1 MVILLCPFF
10 QTILVRC
17 IFAKLIEFDAIA
29 EAKIAADS
37 MVMAAEGGVQEEN
50 VDLGDGDGDDKMEEL
65 ERLKVSEKEKELAG
79 DASTA
84 YNCGDYDGCLIA
96 LEKLEVRGLLL
107 NSVFDIIL
115 YTFAGD
121 TTK

>member
-1 MVILLCPFF
+1 MCPFF
-10 QTILVRC
+10 QTILDQC

-29 EAKIAADS
+29 EANIAADS

-65 ERLKVSEKEKELAG
+65 ERFKVSQREKELAA

-96 LEKLEVRGLLL
+96 LEKLEVRVFNMILLYYL
-107 NSVFDIIL
+107 LIYLHI
-115 YTFAGD
+115 
-121 TTK
+121 